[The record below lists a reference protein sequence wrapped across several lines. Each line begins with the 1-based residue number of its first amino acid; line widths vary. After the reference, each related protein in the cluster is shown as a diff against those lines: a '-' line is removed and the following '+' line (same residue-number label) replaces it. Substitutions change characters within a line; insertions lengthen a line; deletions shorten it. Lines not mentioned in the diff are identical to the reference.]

1 MAQHEYIDLPPLVSA
16 RGTVRLPGSKSISN
30 RVLLLAALA
39 EGETHVCDL
48 LHSDDTDRMLDC
60 LEKLGVRI
68 EYPSK
73 TDYPNTHRIT
83 GSGGKFLN
91 KQATLYLGNAGTAFR
106 PLAAALALSD
116 GDYEM
121 FGGTCGSPGGRMH
134 ERPIGDLVDALR
146 QLGADIRYLG
156 NEGFPPLQ
164 ISPAN
169 LTGDTVR
176 IRGDV
181 SSQFLTGLLMALP
194 LTGRTVKIEVI
205 GELISKPYIEITL
218 AMMER
223 FGVKVER
230 KDWQSFVVFGGQ
242 HYKSP
247 GTIFVEGDASSA
259 SYFLAAGAIGAINSG
274 YVRVEGVGQ
283 DSVQGDVRFD
293 DALRL
298 MGAQIITGPNF
309 IQASSPER
317 GKLKALIDFDCNH
330 IPDAAM
336 TLAVAAL
343 FAEGTTTLRN
353 IASWRVKETDRIAAM
368 AIELR
373 KVGATVEEG
382 ADFIRITPPESRI
395 LNPESGIDTYD
406 DHRMAMCF
414 SLAAFG
420 GAGIRINDPKCVA
433 KTFPDYFTE
442 FAKVTRAVPVIAIDG
457 PSASGKGTVAQ
468 RVADALGMHYLDS
481 GALYRLL
488 GLAAQRHG
496 VALDDESG
504 LAALAGK
511 VDIRFEKGETWLD
524 GAPVGDELRTEEAG
538 SAASKVAS
546 LPQVRAALL
555 DKQRAFRQAPG
566 LVADGRDM
574 ASVVF
579 PDAVL
584 KVFLTASAEARAE
597 RRYKQ
602 LKEKGMG
609 ANIAALLQDI
619 QARDERD
626 MQRSVAPLQQAQ
638 GASLLDTTPLNIE
651 QAVEEVLTRYRA
663 LS

>member
-1 MAQHEYIDLPPLVSA
+1 MTQHEFLELPPLMSA
-16 RGTVRLPGSKSISN
+16 HGTVRLPGSKSISN

-39 EGETHVCDL
+39 EGATEVRDL
-48 LHSDDTDRMLDC
+48 LHSDDTERMLDA
-60 LEKLGVRI
+60 LRTLGVKVESLGNIAYRV
-68 EYPSK
+68 
-73 TDYPNTHRIT
+73 T
-83 GSGGKFLN
+83 GCGGNFPN
-91 KQATLYLGNAGTAFR
+91 KQAELFLGNAGTAFR
-106 PLAAALALSD
+106 PLVAALALS
-116 GDYEM
+116 GGSYEM
-121 FGGTCGSPGGRMH
+121 FGGTSGSPGGRMH

-156 NEGFPPLQ
+156 NEGFPPLR

-169 LTGDTVR
+169 LAGDTVQV
-176 IRGDV
+176 RGDV

-194 LTGRTVKIEVI
+194 LTGQTVKVEVV

-218 AMMER
+218 AMMAR
-223 FGVKVER
+223 FGVRVER

-242 HYKSP
+242 RYKSP
-247 GTIFVEGDASSA
+247 GVVFVEGDASSA
-259 SYFLAAGAIGAINSG
+259 SYFLAAGAIGG
-274 YVRVEGVGQ
+274 GPVTVEGVGQ
-283 DSVQGDVRFD
+283 DSVQGDVRF
-293 DALRL
+293 AEELQK
-298 MGAQIITGPNF
+298 MGAIITMGPNSMV
-309 IQASSPER
+309 ATGPKN
-317 GKLKALIDFDCNH
+317 GMLKAIDLDCNH

-343 FAEGTTTLRN
+343 FADGTTTLRN

-368 AIELR
+368 ATELR

-382 ADFIRITPPESRI
+382 VDFIRVTPPAQI
-395 LNPESGIDTYD
+395 KHAAIDTYD

-433 KTFPDYFTE
+433 KTFPEYFSE
-442 FAKVTRAVPVIAIDG
+442 FAKVTQAVPVIAIDG

-468 RVADALGMHYLDS
+468 RVATALGMHYLDS

-488 GLAAQRHG
+488 GLAAQKRG
-496 VALDDESG
+496 IG
-504 LAALAGK
+504 LEEEARLAELAGQ
-511 VDIRFEKGETWLD
+511 VDIRFEGEAIWLD
-524 GAPVGDELRTEEAG
+524 GAKVGDELRTEEAG
-538 SAASKVAS
+538 SAASKIAA
-546 LPQVRAALL
+546 LPKVRAALL
-555 DKQRAFRQAPG
+555 DKQRAFRRAPG

-579 PDAVL
+579 PDSKL
-584 KVFLTASAEARAE
+584 KIFLTASAEARAE

-602 LKEKGMG
+602 LIEKGMS

-619 QARDERD
+619 KARDERD
-626 MQRSVAPLQQAQ
+626 TQRSVAPLQQAQ

-651 QAVEEVLTRYRA
+651 QAVQEVLSRYRV
-663 LS
+663 LESR